1 MTNIN
6 KACEECRI
14 RKIRCEGGNPCCRCS
29 KRNLQCVY
37 RLKVRNRLGKPRVR
51 PVSLP
56 TENKQETSLAR
67 QANLSHESETEG
79 NQGFHVHSIAALPMP
94 SYNFQLHYGPSSNFS
109 IMHLVSSQISGVP
122 QPLGRSAEVAQVGP
136 GLDLF
141 EYQFLFFG
149 DLADSNKAVPVTG
162 VYFTTLPSQELSNRL
177 LERYLSTY
185 WHMLPI
191 VTKEIF
197 RQRLAQMYA
206 TPGICAFDSLD
217 GMVVLAAMAVGAS
230 MMGEEKVTQMLF
242 QGVMANAKRA
252 NEYVNIQSIHLELIL
267 AQFRIERSK
276 PHSGFMHVGNAA
288 RKAIA
293 AGLHRGVNIRGK
305 PEDALQRRL
314 AFWCTYV
321 WEVWV
326 CFILGRQTSISELG
340 LDIPVPTDDKIMA
353 ALVKLTKIVSHCADR
368 IYNRTYESLVHM
380 WDVVNEIRGELREF
394 ADEQRKEIGFEPDR
408 VSCTGELGFCLTT
421 ISAMYHHTHLLLFR
435 PFLILR
441 AKLDLIPSTIRT
453 PTLNKLDKL
462 TWLNG
467 ACENCLDTAQKCIR
481 LRTVYMAFFLEG
493 ACFVLGFDMLSN
505 NSRRIIH
512 LPSPS
517 MVISANEEVNLQDS
531 GPPPFLPQQHTNSIA
546 DLTTY
551 DVSNSRVTST
561 LTDIE
566 YGWQNMSVEMLW
578 PEFPHQLLL
587 NMQHAGRAIPNHDQN
602 FDKPI

>member
-1 MTNIN
+1 IN
-6 KACEECRI
+6 KACEECRV

-29 KRNLQCVY
+29 KRNMQCVY
-37 RLKVRNRLGKPRVR
+37 RFKVRNRLKKTRVKSKP
-51 PVSLP
+51 LP
-56 TENKQETSLAR
+56 KKHNQETSLER
-67 QANLSHESETEG
+67 QVNRSHESETEG
-79 NQGFHVHSIAALPMP
+79 NQGFHIHSIAALPMP

-122 QPLGRSAEVAQVGP
+122 QPLGRSEEVAQVGP

-141 EYQFLFFG
+141 EYRFLFFG
-149 DLADSNKAVPVTG
+149 DLADSNKSVPTAG
-162 VYFTTLPSQELSNRL
+162 VQFTTLPSQELSNQL

-185 WHMLPI
+185 WHLLPI

-197 RQRLAQMYA
+197 RHRLAQMYSS
-206 TPGICAFDSLD
+206 PGVCAFDSLD

-230 MMGEEKVTQMLF
+230 MMGEEKVAQMLF
-242 QGVMANAKRA
+242 QGVRTNARRA
-252 NEYVNIQSIHLELIL
+252 SEYVNIQSIHLELLL
-267 AQFRIERSK
+267 AQFRMERSK
-276 PHSGFMHVGNAA
+276 PHSGFMHVGNAT

-305 PEDALQRRL
+305 PEDASQRRL

-340 LDIPVPTDDKIMA
+340 LDVPVPTDNKIIA

-368 IYNRTYESLVHM
+368 IYNQTYESLVHM

-394 ADEQRKEIGFEPDR
+394 ANEQRKEIGLEPDR

-441 AKLDLIPSTIRT
+441 AKLDLIPPTIRT
-453 PTLNKLDKL
+453 PALNKLDKL
-462 TWLNG
+462 AWLNG

-481 LRTVYMAFFLEG
+481 LQRTVYMAFFLEG

-505 NSRRIIH
+505 KSRRTIH
-512 LPSPS
+512 LPY
-517 MVISANEEVNLQDS
+517 MQNAVACL
-531 GPPPFLPQQHTNSIA
+531 
-546 DLTTY
+546 
-551 DVSNSRVTST
+551 ST
-561 LTDIE
+561 
-566 YGWQNMSVEMLW
+566 M
-578 PEFPHQLLL
+578 
-587 NMQHAGRAIPNHDQN
+587 
-602 FDKPI
+602 

>member
-14 RKIRCEGGNPCCRCS
+14 RKIRCEVGNPCCRCS
-29 KRNLQCVY
+29 KRNMQCVY
-37 RLKVRNRLGKPRVR
+37 RFKVRNRLKKRRAGPA
-51 PVSLP
+51 SLP
-56 TENKQETSLAR
+56 AGDRQETSLAR
-67 QANLSHESETEG
+67 QTSLSRESETEG

-122 QPLGRSAEVAQVGP
+122 QPLGQSAEVAQVGP

-141 EYQFLFFG
+141 ECQFLFFG
-149 DLADSNKAVPVTG
+149 DLADSNKDVPIAG
-162 VYFTTLPSQELSNRL
+162 VHFTTLPSQELSNQL

-191 VTKEIF
+191 VTKEIL
-197 RQRLAQMYA
+197 RQRLAQIYA
-206 TPGICAFDSLD
+206 TPGVCAFDSLD

-230 MMGEEKVTQMLF
+230 MMGEEKVTQTLF
-242 QGVMANAKRA
+242 QGIKDNAKLA
-252 NEYVNIQSIHLELIL
+252 NEYVNIQSIHLELIFP
-267 AQFRIERSK
+267 QFRMERSK

-305 PEDALQRRL
+305 PEDASQRRL

-321 WEVWV
+321 WEV

-340 LDIPVPTDDKIMA
+340 LDIPVPTDDKTMA
-353 ALVKLTKIVSHCADR
+353 ALVKLMKIVSHCADR

-380 WDVVNEIRGELREF
+380 WDAVNEIRGELREF
-394 ADEQRKEIGFEPDR
+394 ADEQRKEIGLEPDR

-441 AKLDLIPSTIRT
+441 AKLDLVPPTIRT
-453 PTLNKLDKL
+453 PTLNKLDRL
-462 TWLNG
+462 AWLNG

-481 LRTVYMAFFLEG
+481 TVYMEFFLEG

-505 NSRRIIH
+505 NPRRTIH
-512 LPSPS
+512 LPYMQNAPR
-517 MVISANEEVNLQDS
+517 I
-531 GPPPFLPQQHTNSIA
+531 P
-546 DLTTY
+546 
-551 DVSNSRVTST
+551 T

-587 NMQHAGRAIPNHDQN
+587 NMQHAERAIRNHDPT
-602 FDKPI
+602 FDKRI

>member
-29 KRNLQCVY
+29 KRNMQCVY
-37 RLKVRNRLGKPRVR
+37 RFKVRNRLKKPRIR
-51 PVSLP
+51 PASLP
-56 TENKQETSLAR
+56 KENNPETSLAR
-67 QANLSHESETEG
+67 QVNLSHESETEG
-79 NQGFHVHSIAALPMP
+79 NQGFHVHSIAALPMA

-149 DLADSNKAVPVTG
+149 DLADSNKAVPITG
-162 VYFTTLPSQELSNRL
+162 VHFTTLPSQELSNQL

-191 VTKEIF
+191 VSKEIF
-197 RQRLAQMYA
+197 RQRLAQIYV
-206 TPGICAFDSLD
+206 TPGVCAFDSLD

-242 QGVMANAKRA
+242 QGVKANAKRA

-267 AQFRIERSK
+267 AQFRMERSK

-305 PEDALQRRL
+305 PEDASQRRL
-314 AFWCTYV
+314 AFWSDLKRV
-321 WEVWV
+321 PRWV

-340 LDIPVPTDDKIMA
+340 LDIPVPADDKIMA

-380 WDVVNEIRGELREF
+380 WDVVNEIRGELHEF

-408 VSCTGELGFCLTT
+408 
-421 ISAMYHHTHLLLFR
+421 
-435 PFLILR
+435 
-441 AKLDLIPSTIRT
+441 
-453 PTLNKLDKL
+453 
-462 TWLNG
+462 
-467 ACENCLDTAQKCIR
+467 
-481 LRTVYMAFFLEG
+481 RTVYMAFFLEG

-505 NSRRIIH
+505 SSRRTIH
-512 LPSPS
+512 LPYMQNAVDCLSTMIPKQDKALPQVPILVKGIKHMIDSSMTSDIQSIEGGSQIESMCNGSPS
-517 MVISANEEVNLQDS
+517 MVTPANTEVNQVDS
-531 GPPPFLPQQHTNSIA
+531 GPPPFLPQQHANSIA
-546 DLTTY
+546 DFTTY
-551 DVSNSRVTST
+551 DALNSRVSST

-578 PEFPHQLLL
+578 PEFPHQVLL
-587 NMQHAGRAIPNHDQN
+587 NMQHAGRGIPNHDPA
-602 FDKPI
+602 FDNPI

>member
-1 MTNIN
+1 MPNID

-29 KRNLQCVY
+29 KRNMQCVY
-37 RLKVRNRLGKPRVR
+37 RFKVRNRLKKPRVR
-51 PVSLP
+51 PASLSK
-56 TENKQETSLAR
+56 ENNRKTSLG
-67 QANLSHESETEG
+67 QQVNPSHESETES

-122 QPLGRSAEVAQVGP
+122 QPLGRSEEVAQVGP

-149 DLADSNKAVPVTG
+149 DLADSNKAVPITG
-162 VYFTTLPSQELSNRL
+162 VHFTTLPSQELSDRL

-185 WHMLPI
+185 WHLLPI
-191 VTKEIF
+191 VTKEIL
-197 RQRLAQMYA
+197 RQRLAQIYA
-206 TPGICAFDSLD
+206 TPGVCAFDSLD

-230 MMGEEKVTQMLF
+230 MMGEEKVAQMLF
-242 QGVMANAKRA
+242 QGVKTSAKHA
-252 NEYVNIQSIHLELIL
+252 NEYVNIQSIHLELML
-267 AQFRIERSK
+267 AQFRMERSK

-305 PEDALQRRL
+305 PEDASQRRL
-314 AFWCTYV
+314 AFWCT
-321 WEVWV
+321 WV
-326 CFILGRQTSISELG
+326 CFILGRQTSMSELG
-340 LDIPVPTDDKIMA
+340 LDIPVPTDDKMMA
-353 ALVKLTKIVSHCADR
+353 ALVKLMKIVSLCADR

-394 ADEQRKEIGFEPDR
+394 ANEQRKEIGLEPDR

-421 ISAMYHHTHLLLFR
+421 ISA
-435 PFLILR
+435 
-441 AKLDLIPSTIRT
+441 K
-453 PTLNKLDKL
+453 
-462 TWLNG
+462 
-467 ACENCLDTAQKCIR
+467 
-481 LRTVYMAFFLEG
+481 
-493 ACFVLGFDMLSN
+493 
-505 NSRRIIH
+505 
-512 LPSPS
+512 
-517 MVISANEEVNLQDS
+517 VNLEDS
-531 GPPPFLPQQHTNSIA
+531 GPPPFLPQQHTNSVA
-546 DLTTY
+546 DLATY
-551 DVSNSRVTST
+551 DVLNSRVTST

-587 NMQHAGRAIPNHDQN
+587 NMQHTGRAIPNHDPA